1 MNEQSLTPE
10 ERLKQL
16 NAERKNLKVQVYNER
31 KARLDQAAK
40 MRVGRDENIEK
51 IQKKLKKVQAAIYQY
66 NKLGNVA
73 KVEFDV
79 LGLIQKE
86 MNSDVVDTTE

>member
-16 NAERKNLKVQVYNER
+16 NAERKNLKAQVYNER